1 MAMFWFKYMKIIKI
15 LFIFLCFK
23 FITHLGGGGDT
34 RCNGLYGEAPPKRST
49 FSGFRYMKR

>member
-23 FITHLGGGGDT
+23 FITHWGGGGGILAVMAYMG
-34 RCNGLYGEAPPKRST
+34 RLCLKGVPFQA
-49 FSGFRYMKR
+49 SGI

>member
-23 FITHLGGGGDT
+23 FIAHWGGGDT
-34 RCNGLYGEAPPKRST
+34 RCNGLYGEAPPERST

>member
-23 FITHLGGGGDT
+23 FITHWGGGGILAVMAYMG
-34 RCNGLYGEAPPKRST
+34 RLCLKGVPFQA
-49 FSGFRYMKR
+49 SGI

>member
-23 FITHLGGGGDT
+23 FITHWGGGGDT
-34 RCNGLYGEAPPKRST
+34 RCNGLYGEALPKRST